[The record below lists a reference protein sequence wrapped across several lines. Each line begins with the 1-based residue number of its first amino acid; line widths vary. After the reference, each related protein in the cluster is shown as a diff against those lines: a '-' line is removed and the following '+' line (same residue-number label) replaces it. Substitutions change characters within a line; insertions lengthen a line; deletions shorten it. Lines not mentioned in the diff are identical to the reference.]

1 MQLQRL
7 SSDKSPARR
16 STLEMTTPVLDRAPH
31 QGRMH
36 ASDGG
41 WGMNSV
47 LGGHGE
53 IVSLSS
59 LGQLESEA
67 IAIIGYQLWTPLST
81 IQACL
86 ELLEIPIKESSQRSM
101 LELALQETVMLE
113 ELIRECLALFSPV
126 EPGDDVIAD
135 NLQVACPLMPSL
147 DLLRAALI
155 GGGASTFPLSTKG
168 KVCQQDTLVAF
179 FGGLQEGYK
188 ASNSIESADSVHPA
202 YFEQLRHKLIAIV
215 GHELRT
221 PLCSL
226 RVCLETFTNESEQ
239 FSMSELQP
247 LLEVSR
253 SDISRLHQLV
263 QQFFMLSRLEKG
275 LIRQEKGV
283 VDLRKTLELV
293 SIGLNTQQCDLPV
306 IRVDIPG
313 SLPML
318 QVDEDKLVLAL
329 TQLLD
334 NARQFTEVEDTI
346 SIEARQYAPPSQGT
360 PASHSPMVEIIVAD
374 TGRGID
380 PNRLDKIFDCFYQEE
395 DYLRRTVGGTGIGL
409 AICRK
414 LIEAM
419 GGKIWAQSLGKALGS
434 RIHMLLPTE
443 GQSALTSIATI

>member
-7 SSDKSPARR
+7 SSDKSYARQ
-16 STLEMTTPVLDRAPH
+16 SKLEMTTPTIDRAPH
-31 QGRMH
+31 LGCRGSGEQG
-36 ASDGG
+36 
-41 WGMNSV
+41 
-47 LGGHGE
+47 LGGELSSGGLGE
-53 IVSLSS
+53 TVSFSS

-101 LELALQETVMLE
+101 LELALKETVMLE
-113 ELIRECLALFSPV
+113 ELIRECLALFSPA
-126 EPGDDVIAD
+126 ESGNDVTAG

-147 DLLRAALI
+147 DLLRAAFV
-155 GGGASTFPLSTKG
+155 GGYKNASSPQG
-168 KVCQQDTLVAF
+168 KVCQQDRLEAV
-179 FGGLQEGYK
+179 FGGLQESYK
-188 ASNSIESADSVHPA
+188 ASDRIESADSIHPD

-226 RVCLETFTNESEQ
+226 RVCLETFTNESDR
-239 FSMSELQP
+239 FAMSELHP

-263 QQFFMLSRLEKG
+263 EQFFMLSRLEKG
-275 LIRQEKGV
+275 LIRQERGV
-283 VDLRKTLELV
+283 VDLHKTLELV
-293 SIGLNTQQCDLPV
+293 SIGLNAQQCDLPV
-306 IRVDIPG
+306 IRVDIPR

-346 SIEARQYAPPSQGT
+346 SIEARQYAPPSQGNP
-360 PASHSPMVEIIVAD
+360 PASNSPMVEIVVAD

-380 PNRLDKIFDCFYQEE
+380 PTRLDKIFDCFYQEE

-434 RIHMLLPTE
+434 RIHMLLPTV
-443 GQSALTSIATI
+443 GQSTLASIATI